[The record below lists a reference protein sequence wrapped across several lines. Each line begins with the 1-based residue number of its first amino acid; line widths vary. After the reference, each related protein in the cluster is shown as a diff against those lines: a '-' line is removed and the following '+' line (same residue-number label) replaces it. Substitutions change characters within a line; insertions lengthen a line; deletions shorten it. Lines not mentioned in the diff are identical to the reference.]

1 MPVQL
6 QFNDEYVPEVHK
18 LMAAGYTKMKNLI
31 SNEAAKFKT
40 DIVKKNQLKAK
51 YVKLKQ
57 IPKNFPLDYRGRDNS
72 TRK

>member
-51 YVKLKQ
+51 
-57 IPKNFPLDYRGRDNS
+57 
-72 TRK
+72 